1 MATATVAL
9 DEAIKEYLLFRGFT
23 DTLRSFEEDKKNFKD
38 KDYKVSH
45 AGHASLS
52 WSSMQAPH
60 PCCSTVV
67 CNLLLIV
74 GWWGKL
80 MALVDHSLL
89 RFTL

>member
-45 AGHASLS
+45 AGHASLP

-60 PCCSTVV
+60 PCGTTVA
-67 CNLLLIV
+67 CNVLLVI
-74 GWWGKL
+74 GWSGKV
-80 MALVDHSLL
+80 MALVGLSM
-89 RFTL
+89 